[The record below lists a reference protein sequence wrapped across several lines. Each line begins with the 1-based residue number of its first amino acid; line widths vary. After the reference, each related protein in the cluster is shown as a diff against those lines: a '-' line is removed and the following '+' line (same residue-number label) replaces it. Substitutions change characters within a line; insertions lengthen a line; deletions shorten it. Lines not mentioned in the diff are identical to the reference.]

1 MSTATI
7 DSTVADR
14 MRAHREQMVA
24 WHLESR
30 GIHDETVLKAMR
42 EVPREEFVPHD
53 LIEYAYE
60 DSSLPIDEQQTI
72 SQPYIVAL
80 MAQALELGPGDRV
93 LEVGSGSGYAAAILG
108 RIAGEVFTIE
118 WYASLA
124 ASAAE
129 RCSRLGYANVHV
141 RQGDG
146 TLGWPEEAPF
156 DAIAVAAGGP
166 EIPRSLLAQLAV
178 GGRLVIPVG
187 PTPRLQSLVRV
198 RRTEQGIETEN
209 LGGVAFVPLVGA
221 EGWTDTGERRPRP
234 SAVMPDPRPVTPTR
248 VTLAGSVAKAV
259 EPLDGIWEGSLVRLM
274 ERIGDARIVC
284 LGEASHGTAEFYDM
298 RTRITRELVERKG
311 FTIVAVEADWPDA
324 RQIDGYV
331 RDTWVEPGGQPAFQ
345 RFPTWMWANGQVL
358 TLLYW
363 MREYNESVAERDRS
377 VGFYGLDL
385 YSLYN
390 SIDSVVRY
398 LDDVDPEAAR
408 VARHRYG
415 CLSPWQGD
423 PAAYGAAA
431 TSGRYEACEQDVVQM
446 LRDLLEKRFEY
457 TDRDGERFL
466 DAAQNARLITNAERY
481 YRTMYRGG
489 RASWNLRD
497 THMFDTLETLLRFR
511 GPDAG
516 AVVWAHNSHLGNAS
530 ATGDGRGRPD
540 QRRTVVPGA
549 IRKRRVSD
557 RLRHGSWNRRR
568 SHGLGWPDGNQAGSA
583 LPRAELREG
592 LSRERNPVVPASS
605 AGRRGGRRAGPAAAG
620 ASGASDRGDLPARD
634 GDPEPLLLRES
645 APAVRRVHLVPRD
658 ASRGSAYDRHGGRK
672 GPSGDVPV
680 RALTGFGSGQAR
692 TASTPTR
699 VVSRP

>member
-7 DSTVADR
+7 DSRLADR

-30 GIHDETVLKAMR
+30 GIRDVAVLEAMR
-42 EVPREEFVPHD
+42 DVPREEFVPHD

-60 DSSLPIDEQQTI
+60 DSPLPIDEQQTI

-80 MAQALELGPGDRV
+80 MAEALELGPDDRV
-93 LEVGSGSGYAAAILG
+93 LEVGAGSGYAAAVLG
-108 RIAGEVFTIE
+108 RIAREVFTIE
-118 WYASLA
+118 WHASLA
-124 ASAAE
+124 SSAAE
-129 RCSRLGYANVHV
+129 RCRRLGYDNVHV

-166 EIPRSLLAQLAV
+166 EIPRSLLEQLAV

-187 PTPRLQSLVRV
+187 PTPRLQSLIRV
-198 RRTEQGIETEN
+198 RRTAEGIEQEN

-221 EGWTDTGERRPRP
+221 EGWTESGERRHP
-234 SAVMPDPRPVTPTR
+234 SAAMPAPRSVTPR
-248 VTLAGSVAKAV
+248 RATLAESVAAAA
-259 EPLDGIWEGSLVRLM
+259 EPLDGIWEGSLLRLV

-331 RDTWVEPGGQPAFQ
+331 RDTWVEPGGEPAFQ
-345 RFPTWMWANGQVL
+345 RFPAWMWANRQVL

-398 LDDVDPEAAR
+398 LEDVDPAAAK

-431 TSGRYEACEQDVVQM
+431 MSGRYEACEQDVVRM
-446 LRDLLEKRFEY
+446 LRDLLDKRFEY
-457 TDRDGERFL
+457 ADRDGERFL
-466 DAAQNARLITNAERY
+466 DAAQNARLVANAERY

-497 THMFDTLETLLRFR
+497 THMFDTLETLLRHR
-511 GPDAG
+511 GPEAR
-516 AVVWAHNSHLGNAS
+516 AVVWAHNSHLGDAS
-530 ATGDGRGRPD
+530 ATEMGAGGQINVGQLCRDRFGPDAYLVGFGTDRG
-540 QRRTVVPGA
+540 TV
-549 IRKRRVSD
+549 
-557 RLRHGSWNRRR
+557 
-568 SHGLGWPDGNQAGSA
+568 
-583 LPRAELREG
+583 
-592 LSRERNPVVPASS
+592 
-605 AGRRGGRRAGPAAAG
+605 AAATDWDG
-620 ASGASDRGDLPARD
+620 PMEIKQVRPSHEQSYERVCLDSGIPTFLLP
-634 GDPEPLLLRES
+634 LRES
-645 APAVRRVHLVPRD
+645 EAGGLRPRLLPERLERAIGVIYRPETEIQSHYFYASLPRQFDEYIWFEQTRAVDPLLEAGTAGRD
-658 ASRGSAYDRHGGRK
+658 L
-672 GPSGDVPV
+672 PETFPF
-680 RALTGFGSGQAR
+680 GF
-692 TASTPTR
+692 
-699 VVSRP
+699 

>member
-516 AVVWAHNSHLGNAS
+516 AVVWAHNSHLGDAS
-530 ATGDGRGRPD
+530 ATEMGAGGQINVGQLCRERFGSDAYLIGFGTDHGTVAAATDWGGPMEIKQVRPSHE
-540 QRRTVVPGA
+540 QSYE
-549 IRKRRVSD
+549 RVCLESEIPSF
-557 RLRHGSWNRRR
+557 L
-568 SHGLGWPDGNQAGSA
+568 
-583 LPRAELREG
+583 LPLREG
-592 LSRERNPVVPASS
+592 EAGVVRARLLPERLERAIGVIYRPETEIQSHYFYASLPRQFDEYIWVHETR
-605 AGRRGGRRAGPAAAG
+605 AVDPLTTATEEGR
-620 ASGASDRGDLPARD
+620 DLPETF
-634 GDPEPLLLRES
+634 P
-645 APAVRRVHLVPRD
+645 
-658 ASRGSAYDRHGGRK
+658 
-672 GPSGDVPV
+672 
-680 RALTGFGSGQAR
+680 FGL
-692 TASTPTR
+692 
-699 VVSRP
+699 

>member
-60 DSSLPIDEQQTI
+60 DSPLPIDEQQTI

-259 EPLDGIWEGSLVRLM
+259 ESLDGIWEGSLVRLM

-516 AVVWAHNSHLGNAS
+516 AVVWAHNSHLGDAS
-530 ATGDGRGRPD
+530 ATEMGAGGQINVGQLCRERFGSDAYLIGFGTDHGTVAAATDWGGPMEIKQVRPSHE
-540 QRRTVVPGA
+540 QSYE
-549 IRKRRVSD
+549 RVCLESEIPSF
-557 RLRHGSWNRRR
+557 L
-568 SHGLGWPDGNQAGSA
+568 
-583 LPRAELREG
+583 LPLREG
-592 LSRERNPVVPASS
+592 EAGVVRARLLPERLERAIGVIYRPETEIQSHYFYASLPRQFDEYIWFHETR
-605 AGRRGGRRAGPAAAG
+605 AVDPLTTATEEGR
-620 ASGASDRGDLPARD
+620 DLPETF
-634 GDPEPLLLRES
+634 P
-645 APAVRRVHLVPRD
+645 
-658 ASRGSAYDRHGGRK
+658 
-672 GPSGDVPV
+672 
-680 RALTGFGSGQAR
+680 FGL
-692 TASTPTR
+692 
-699 VVSRP
+699 